1 MVQAAPAEGRPRILV
16 IDDEALI
23 GTVVKRML
31 AAEYDVTPVTSAVEG
46 LRLLA
51 ESPAFDLVL
60 CDLMMPDMN
69 GMQVH
74 AELERTMPQVAA
86 TMVFLTGGAF
96 TGQAREFLDRVANLC
111 LEKPFDS
118 AKLRSIVHDLAP
130 PRTALP
136 PRPF

>member
-1 MVQAAPAEGRPRILV
+1 MMHASPAEGRPRILV

-23 GTVVKRML
+23 GAVVKRML
-31 AAEYDVTPVTSAVEG
+31 AAEYDVTPVTSAAEG

-51 ESPAFDLVL
+51 EAPAFDLVL

-74 AELERTMPQVAA
+74 AQLEVSLPHVAA

-96 TGQAREFLDRVANLC
+96 TGQARDFLDRVPNLC

-118 AKLRSIVHDLAP
+118 AKLRNVVHDLAP
-130 PRTALP
+130 PRASLP
-136 PRPF
+136 PRSF